1 MASFISQMRP
11 EQLSGTSVVAR
22 GLSLR
27 FRRASIPGG
36 CGVVLPSPGSS
47 SFAPGAWSGERG
59 EGCPQEEPCGLRAFL
74 SYLDIWTCAAC
85 WIPVEQSWSVV
96 VKPVEGKLSHAL
108 LCGQVTGH
116 RAWAVGREGRCLT
129 AQHAWKG
136 CVLGARCGSRVIF
149 KQGWV
154 QPRCPPWCLRKAF

>member
-1 MASFISQMRP
+1 MRP
-11 EQLSGTSVVAR
+11 EQLSGTSVAAL
-22 GLSLR
+22 GLSLQ
-27 FRRASIPGG
+27 FRRAPIPGG

-47 SFAPGAWSGERG
+47 SFALGAWSGERG
-59 EGCPQEEPCGLRAFL
+59 KGCPQEEPCGLRAFL
-74 SYLDIWTCAAC
+74 SCLDIWTYAAC

-96 VKPVEGKLSHAL
+96 VKPVEGKLSHTL

-116 RAWAVGREGRCLT
+116 RAWAVGREGRCLA

-136 CVLGARCGSRVIF
+136 CVLGARCSSRVIF

-154 QPRCPPWCLRKAF
+154 QPRRPPWCLRKAF